1 MLKKLICATLSATI
15 LTLALASCGTTQ
27 TDETSA
33 QSAAATDAATDAVTE
48 AAVEDE
54 ETADVTAVQV
64 LEEVTAAIENLPAG
78 KTYEPANSPI
88 DALTFHTVFM
98 EDKDITFNEEGTDI
112 IYPPIMDKI
121 TDYAIFIANGKSP
134 IAVDVFKLADSADR
148 DSVKQMCQDHINQ
161 IDGLMEGYDYEGVL
175 AAVKAN
181 NGQTVYAKG
190 NYVVMLSVLDP
201 ETAISAID
209 DILKK

>member
-48 AAVEDE
+48 AVVEDE

-64 LEEVTAAIENLPAG
+64 LQAVTAAIENLPAG
-78 KTYEPANSPI
+78 KTYDSANSPI
-88 DALTFHTVFM
+88 DALTFHTIFM

-148 DSVKQMCQDHINQ
+148 DSIKQMCQDHINQ

-201 ETAISAID
+201 AAATTAID
-209 DILKK
+209 NILKK